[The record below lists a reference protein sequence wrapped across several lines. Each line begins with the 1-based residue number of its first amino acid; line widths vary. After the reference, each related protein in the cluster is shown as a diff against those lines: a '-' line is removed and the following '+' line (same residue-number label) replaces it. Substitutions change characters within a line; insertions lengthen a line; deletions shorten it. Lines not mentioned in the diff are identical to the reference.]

1 MGKGWAGRWRQGL
14 RRGWRLPRP
23 TLLSHPPMCLHQDT
37 DCAYL
42 RKADLEASVEA
53 LREEL
58 SFLQSLYDE
67 VSLFP
72 SPEGQGKQRVEEG
85 FLGFLSRF
93 LGSSKSYAFLIL
105 LGPQHPFL
113 LWQEI
118 FLFLRSFKTEM
129 SNALPFW
136 SEQIYTTISKIDNQQ
151 RPTIECRELNST
163 FCNNL

>member
-1 MGKGWAGRWRQGL
+1 MAKGWAGRWPQGL
-14 RRGWRLPRP
+14 HRGWRLPWP
-23 TLLSHPPMCLHQDT
+23 TLLSHPPVCLHQDI

-42 RKADLEASVEA
+42 RKADLEANVEA
-53 LREEL
+53 LKEEM

-72 SPEGQGKQRVEEG
+72 SPEGQGKERAEEG
-85 FLGFLSRF
+85 FLGFLSWF
-93 LGSSKSYAFLIL
+93 LGSRKSYAFLTL
-105 LGPQHPFL
+105 LGPQYPFL
-113 LWQEI
+113 LWQKI
-118 FLFLRSFKTEM
+118 FLLLRSFKIEM

-151 RPTIECRELNST
+151 RPTIERRKLNST